1 MTPAMAEGYAPFG
14 NYQTWYGVVG
24 NLDPPGPPGPAPLLI
39 LHGGPG
45 GTHDYLL
52 LLADLTKGGRPVIFY
67 HQLGSGKSTHLPNQE
82 PEFWAPTAFAAQLV
96 ALIDHL
102 GIADG
107 YHLLGQSW
115 GGFLALEHSITQP
128 AGLLSLVLSNTAA
141 SCRAFAQGAALLR
154 RGLPPTVQET
164 LTRHE
169 ATGTTDSP
177 EYAAACEV
185 FYRRHLCRLRPWPPE
200 VIRGFQLIAQD
211 PTAYHVM
218 NGPSQLHV
226 IGSIRDWEAES
237 RLHRILAPALV
248 ISGRQDEATPKL
260 QAAQVRGIGESHQ
273 VIPESSSHMPFW
285 EERPTHMNEVGR
297 WLDAHDR

>member
-1 MTPAMAEGYAPFG
+1 MA
-14 NYQTWYGVVG
+14 
-24 NLDPPGPPGPAPLLI
+24 
-39 LHGGPG
+39 
-45 GTHDYLL
+45 GT
-52 LLADLTKGGRPVIFY
+52 
-67 HQLGSGKSTHLPNQE
+67 S
-82 PEFWAPTAFAAQLV
+82 
-96 ALIDHL
+96 
-102 GIADG
+102 
-107 YHLLGQSW
+107 
-115 GGFLALEHSITQP
+115 
-128 AGLLSLVLSNTAA
+128 
-141 SCRAFAQGAALLR
+141 
-154 RGLPPTVQET
+154 
-164 LTRHE
+164 
-169 ATGTTDSP
+169 DSP

-200 VIRGFQLIAQD
+200 VIRGFQLMAQD

-218 NGPSQLHV
+218 NGPSQFHV

-285 EERPTHMNEVGR
+285 EERPTHMSEVGR